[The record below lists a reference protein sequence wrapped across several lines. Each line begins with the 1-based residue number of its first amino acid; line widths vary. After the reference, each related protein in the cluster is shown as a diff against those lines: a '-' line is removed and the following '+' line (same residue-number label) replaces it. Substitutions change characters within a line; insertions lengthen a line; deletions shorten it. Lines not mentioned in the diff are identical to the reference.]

1 MRKLLPVILS
11 LMGLVAG
18 IGAGKILQPEPVAEN
33 TLGPCGDIASHDAA
47 DHTETTQ
54 IQPANLNVDFVKLNN
69 QFVVPVV
76 FEGKVTSLVVLSL
89 TLEIVT
95 GGQDQV
101 YQLEPKLR
109 DIFLQVLFDHANA
122 GGFDGVF
129 TTSRNMDLLRQALL
143 ETAQRTLGDAVSDVL
158 IVDLVRQDV

>member
-1 MRKLLPVILS
+1 MRKLIPVILS
-11 LMGLVAG
+11 LFGLGAG
-18 IGAGKILQPEPVAEN
+18 IGAGKVLQPDPVVEQP
-33 TLGPCGDIASHDAA
+33 LGPCGDVGQQDMA
-47 DHTETTQ
+47 DHATTVA

-76 FEGKVTSLVVLSL
+76 LEGKVTSLVVLSL

-95 GGQDQV
+95 GGQDKV

-109 DIFLQVLFDHANA
+109 DIFLQVLFDHANS